1 MRRFAIVGH
10 RAMSQGKLP
19 LNDMA
24 GGAGRMDVLVRALM
38 AGLLTSHGIRH
49 DTEVILH
56 LMGGPGRS
64 RRIKFVGSLLKG
76 VHAEEREVAGQIAKV
91 LKLPTPA
98 RGHWIERSSG
108 IFDSGGDIS
117 HTLSE
122 WKDVVRVC
130 LDASAPRL
138 WNPDESIPTES
149 KPLSSYEGEHGNFTI
164 SGLDIG
170 FVLSDDKP
178 LPDDVQTENMSLR
191 SLGDTWLQG
200 HMAIAVCHFLLDQG
214 VSLNLTQS

>member
-1 MRRFAIVGH
+1 MRRFAILGN

-49 DTEVILH
+49 DTEIILH
-56 LMGGPGRS
+56 LMGGPGPS

-76 VHAEEREVAGQIAKV
+76 VHAEERAVAGQIAKV
-91 LKLPTPA
+91 IKEPTPA
-98 RGHWIERSSG
+98 RGHWTERSSG
-108 IFDSGGDIS
+108 IFDSGGDIH

-122 WKDVVRVC
+122 WEDVNVVC
-130 LDASAPRL
+130 LDANAPRL
-138 WNPDESIPTES
+138 WMSEEQLPIDGNPHS
-149 KPLSSYEGEHGNFTI
+149 KFEGEHGNFTI
-164 SGLDIG
+164 SGMDIG

-178 LPDDVQTENMSLR
+178 LSDELSDNLMAR
-191 SLGDTWLQG
+191 SLGSEWLQG

-214 VSLNLTQS
+214 MPLNLAQS

>member
-76 VHAEEREVAGQIAKV
+76 VHAEERAVAGQIAKV

-122 WKDVVRVC
+122 WEDVVRVC

-149 KPLSSYEGEHGNFTI
+149 KPLSSFEGEHGDFTI

-178 LPDDVQTENMSLR
+178 LPDEVQTENMSLR

>member
-1 MRRFAIVGH
+1 MRRFAIIGN

-49 DTEVILH
+49 DTEIILH
-56 LMGGPGRS
+56 LMGGPGPS
-64 RRIKFVGSLLKG
+64 RRIKFVASLLKG
-76 VHAEEREVAGQIAKV
+76 VHAEERAVAGQIAKV
-91 LKLPTPA
+91 IKEPTPA
-98 RGHWIERSSG
+98 RGHWTERSSG
-108 IFDSGGDIS
+108 IFDSGGDIQ

-122 WKDVVRVC
+122 WDGVNVVC
-130 LDASAPRL
+130 LEANAPRL
-138 WNPDESIPTES
+138 WNGDQKLPVNGTPH
-149 KPLSSYEGEHGNFTI
+149 SSFEGEHGNFHV
-164 SGLDIG
+164 SGMDIG

-178 LPDDVQTENMSLR
+178 LNAEISEQLLTR
-191 SLGDTWLQG
+191 SLGSEWLQG

-214 VSLNLTQS
+214 MPLNLD

>member
-1 MRRFAIVGH
+1 MRRFAIIGN

-49 DTEVILH
+49 DTEIILH
-56 LMGGPGRS
+56 LMGGPGPS
-64 RRIKFVGSLLKG
+64 RRIKFVASLLKG
-76 VHAEEREVAGQIAKV
+76 VHAEERAVAGQIAKV
-91 LKLPTPA
+91 IKEPTPA
-98 RGHWIERSSG
+98 RGHWTERSSG
-108 IFDSGGDIS
+108 IFDSGGDIQ

-122 WKDVVRVC
+122 WDGVNVVC
-130 LDASAPRL
+130 LEANAPRL
-138 WNPDESIPTES
+138 WNGDQKLPVNGTPH
-149 KPLSSYEGEHGNFTI
+149 SSFEGEHGNFKI
-164 SGLDIG
+164 SGMDIG

-178 LPDDVQTENMSLR
+178 WNTEISEQLLTR
-191 SLGDTWLQG
+191 SLGSEWLQG

-214 VSLNLTQS
+214 MPLNLD